1 MLLGDNPNQTYR
13 LRWNTENSS
22 GLNLSEEFRD
32 LRESS
37 EYFDV
42 SVSCALSAGGSR
54 SLRAHK
60 IILSAYSSVFRDM
73 FRQNT
78 TQGEPMIFLKGV
90 SPIDLSNLLD
100 FMYNGEVNVS
110 KANLSSFLSV
120 AEELQVKGLQLNNKT
135 AKKPDPPIKRPSLAE
150 NALSSLKRPS
160 LEAMQKYLKKER
172 LDRDENDPISTK
184 NSLLDAARRRPQKL
198 ISPKEEVK
206 APEEEEDDDYNEPVP
221 DDKVGVVDDFIKK
234 LKTKK
239 ILGNQKRAIA
249 RCRICLKETRTD
261 KIRPHIRGAHATY
274 LLPIPKDDPVT
285 SSNDDGMD
293 NLYNDSSKQGD
304 TVSSSNDATE
314 DNFDQY
320 YDKLM
325 TSTFDD
331 NDDDNLQDD

>member
-1 MLLGDNPNQTYR
+1 MGFQQYNKLIMLLGDNPNQTYR

-78 TQGEPMIFLKGV
+78 TQGEPTIFLKGV

-120 AEELQVKGLQLNNKT
+120 AEELQVKGLQLNNKI
-135 AKKPDPPIKRPSLAE
+135 AKKPDPPIKRPSVHD
-150 NALSSLKRPS
+150 
-160 LEAMQKYLKKER
+160 Q
-172 LDRDENDPISTK
+172 
-184 NSLLDAARRRPQKL
+184 
-198 ISPKEEVK
+198 
-206 APEEEEDDDYNEPVP
+206 
-221 DDKVGVVDDFIKK
+221 IKDVE
-234 LKTKK
+234 
-239 ILGNQKRAIA
+239 
-249 RCRICLKETRTD
+249 C
-261 KIRPHIRGAHATY
+261 
-274 LLPIPKDDPVT
+274 
-285 SSNDDGMD
+285 
-293 NLYNDSSKQGD
+293 
-304 TVSSSNDATE
+304 TE
-314 DNFDQY
+314 DLCGEFGTVQ
-320 YDKLM
+320 KCEQA
-325 TSTFDD
+325 TSDH
-331 NDDDNLQDD
+331 